1 MKMSRANV
9 EKCGGNNNNN
19 NKNFT
24 RAFRSPNTE
33 EWYVTLPLDR
43 EKTIT
48 YAFAEMIK
56 IAKNQV

>member
-9 EKCGGNNNNN
+9 EKCGGNNN
-19 NKNFT
+19 KNFT
-24 RAFRSPNTE
+24 RVFRSPNTE